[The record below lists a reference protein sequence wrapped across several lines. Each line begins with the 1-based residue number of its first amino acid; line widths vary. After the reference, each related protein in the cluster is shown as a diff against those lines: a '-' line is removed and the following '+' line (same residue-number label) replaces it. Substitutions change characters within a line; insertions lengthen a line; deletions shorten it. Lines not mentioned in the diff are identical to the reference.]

1 MRDRFGGPPVLWRCL
16 AVVVIGLAAFRI
28 VGYIS
33 YLDPPALT
41 ENDYSP
47 DYVSAKE
54 WRAGGDP
61 YAPLPELNEKY
72 FGPEDATAR
81 QYEPDQRNPHPP
93 SLLLLYAPLSAG
105 TIEIARLILLV
116 VMLVSTFLAM
126 FLFLREIGIVTPTAA
141 VLGIGTLALPI
152 VGFDQRWAQMNGLLL
167 LSLVLAWRDLR
178 RGHDL
183 RAGFLLGAA
192 TALKIYPW
200 MFVIPLLRT
209 KRFKA
214 AGWMVASAIGAT
226 LLSVAAL
233 GIGPARAFLEIA
245 TPGNVEI
252 WGAAPNSISLVTLPF
267 RLFASNRWLDPS
279 VAVPSYVG
287 WIGVVAVVAC
297 LIAAWHNS
305 AAVSKDPFWAVVP
318 WMILAT
324 PIAWPHYLVAALP
337 LGLLMLLRSGSASR
351 QLQLACGIGFLFF
364 AVGPS
369 YLEWLS
375 GVGGFSL
382 KDYGNVVAG
391 TTILMAGLG
400 VMGIADLRGNRVASG
415 GRRDADDPVAAGVG
429 DRDVEPGSQLIR
441 TQNA

>member
-1 MRDRFGGPPVLWRCL
+1 MLWRSL
-16 AVVVIGLAAFRI
+16 AIAAIAVAAFR
-28 VGYIS
+28 VAS
-33 YLDPPALT
+33 YASFLDPPALT

-54 WRAGGDP
+54 WREGGDP
-61 YAPLPELNEKY
+61 YAPLPVLNEKY
-72 FGPEDATAR
+72 FGANDATAR

-93 SLLLLYAPLSAG
+93 ALLLFYAPLSTW

-116 VMLVSTFLAM
+116 VMLAATFLAV
-126 FLFLREIGIVTPTAA
+126 FIFLREIGIVTPTAA
-141 VLGIGTLALPI
+141 VLGVGTLALPI

-200 MFVIPLLRT
+200 MFIIPLLRT

-214 AGWMVASAIGAT
+214 AGWMVASAIGVT

-233 GIGPARAFLEIA
+233 GVDAARTFLEVA

-279 VAVPSYVG
+279 VAVPTHVG

-297 LIAAWHNS
+297 LLAAWHNS

-324 PIAWPHYLVAALP
+324 PIAWPHYLVVALP

-351 QLQLACGIGFLFF
+351 QLQAACAIGFLLF

-369 YLEWLS
+369 YLDWLS

-391 TTILMAGLG
+391 TTILMAGLV
-400 VMGIADLRGNRVASG
+400 VMGIADLRTKRVASG
-415 GRRDADDPVAAGVG
+415 PRRDPDDRVSAGVA
-429 DRDVEPGSQLIR
+429 DRDVDPGTKLIGA
-441 TQNA
+441 QDA